1 MKTHTVLRKE
11 VNDREMP
18 ELMATMERHKTK
30 LMNNMKMTELMANTG
45 VQPELVTNT
54 GMQVM
59 TVELWPDKC
68 TVTVVIKRFWP
79 CK

>member
-18 ELMATMERHKTK
+18 ELMATMERHK

-59 TVELWPDKC
+59 TVELWPDKL